1 MRGATEHTGRHWKK
15 AAALPV
21 FLFANVALLLV
32 IGTSTIRETYRGWTV
47 DREIRALEDQSAAL
61 EGRKSALETLTR
73 DLVSPDRISV
83 EARARL
89 DQKLPGERVIVL
101 QGISSTGTWQDETT
115 AKASYEMPERQLSNP
130 ERWWRYFFQSKS

>member
-1 MRGATEHTGRHWKK
+1 MRGAPVPSGKNWKK
-15 AAALPV
+15 AATLPV
-21 FLFANVALLLV
+21 FLLANAALLLV

-47 DREIRALEDQSAAL
+47 DREIHALEAQSAAL

-73 DLVSPDRISV
+73 DLVSPDRVSV

-101 QGISSTGTWQDETT
+101 EGVAATGTWQDDATT
-115 AKASYEMPERQLSNP
+115 KAGYDTPALQLSNP
-130 ERWWRYFFQSKS
+130 QRWWRYFFQAK